1 VNCNKN
7 RVIARADGRVAA
19 QRHIETQ
26 PEAIP
31 LFQRGDCFAPSGV
44 RSDITLCYTF
54 YMEPE
59 IEINIFKSFHDLS
72 LMAAR
77 LFVESSSQAIAKRGR
92 FLVALSGGNT
102 PTLLYQ
108 TLAGIHYR
116 NQINWAKV
124 HAFWGD
130 ERCVPPDDPGNCYYQ
145 ARLALLDHVDIPT
158 DNIHR
163 VQSDLEPASAAIDY
177 AHTLKDFATP
187 PLDWPCFDLVLLGMG
202 EDGHTASLFPGS
214 PVEVTS
220 PTVAVTA
227 NYQDRPARRVS
238 LTPLV
243 FNSARQIVF
252 LVSGG
257 SKSETLA
264 SVLNGEYHPEQLPA
278 QRIRPTDGEV
288 IWLVDEAAASKL

>member
-1 VNCNKN
+1 MNPKIQAYKN
-7 RVIARADGRVAA
+7 LQGLSIAAAELFVRSAA
-19 QRHIETQ
+19 QAIE
-26 PEAIP
+26 
-31 LFQRGDCFAPSGV
+31 
-44 RSDITLCYTF
+44 
-54 YMEPE
+54 
-59 IEINIFKSFHDLS
+59 
-72 LMAAR
+72 
-77 LFVESSSQAIAKRGR
+77 KRGR
-92 FLVALSGGNT
+92 FLIALSGGNT

-108 TLAGIHYR
+108 TLAGVPYR
-116 NQINWAKV
+116 DQINWEKV
-124 HAFWGD
+124 HVFWGD

-145 ARLALLDHVDIPT
+145 AKLALLDHVDIPA

-163 VQSDLEPASAAIDY
+163 IQSMFEPAVAAFDY
-177 AHTLKDFATP
+177 ARTLKVFSTP
-187 PLDWPCFDLVLLGMG
+187 PLDWPRFDLVLLGMG

-214 PVEVTS
+214 PVEIAS
-220 PTVAVTA
+220 PTIAVTA

-257 SKSETLA
+257 SKSETLV